1 MQFYSFLV
9 SGAFCDFFNFQ
20 TISCFAM
27 PEVFGH
33 FYIAMILELGDLYI
47 LDTTN

>member
-20 TISCFAM
+20 TISCFARG
-27 PEVFGH
+27 VWSFLYSYDFGIGRLVH
-33 FYIAMILELGDLYI
+33 S
-47 LDTTN
+47 